1 MILYFS
7 CGDLCICCLRF
18 DYMDTGILDSIRMN
32 INMFFLNN
40 CMNGNGNELIG
51 ISSKIIAYFC
61 SRIKWVVM
69 EHKCGKEMVFI
80 RFLWLGKEC
89 WTIVGMGMLGITFH
103 KLFFQN
109 ISVVWVE
116 CGKEDDLI
124 KLIKRYYY
132 YYTLIT
138 E

>member
-69 EHKCGKEMVFI
+69 EHKCGKEMSSSHSFGLARNVE
-80 RFLWLGKEC
+80 RLWEWGCLVLHFTNC
-89 WTIVGMGMLGITFH
+89 
-103 KLFFQN
+103 FFKIFQWSELN
-109 ISVVWVE
+109 AERMMI
-116 CGKEDDLI
+116 
-124 KLIKRYYY
+124 
-132 YYTLIT
+132 
-138 E
+138 